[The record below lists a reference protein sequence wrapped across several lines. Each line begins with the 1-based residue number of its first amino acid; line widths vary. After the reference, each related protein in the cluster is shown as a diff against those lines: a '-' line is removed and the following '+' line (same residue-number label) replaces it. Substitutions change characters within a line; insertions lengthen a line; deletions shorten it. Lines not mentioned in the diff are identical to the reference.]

1 MRQNILL
8 TPEIKSAMPDTVK
21 ITHNFGEIQV
31 RFASLDDETDNY
43 KAMYLTGDNAVVEG
57 DTQEFINWLKP
68 FDGVAIGVGGSPQ
81 FEQFEIRHI
90 KEEL

>member
-1 MRQNILL
+1 MIQHILL
-8 TPEIKSAMPDTVK
+8 TPEIKSAMPDSVK
-21 ITHNFGEIQV
+21 ITHNFGEINV
-31 RFASLDDETDNY
+31 RFSSLEDGGEPLI
-43 KAMYLTGDNAVVEG
+43 LTGDNAVVEG

-81 FEQFEIRHI
+81 FEQFEIMYI